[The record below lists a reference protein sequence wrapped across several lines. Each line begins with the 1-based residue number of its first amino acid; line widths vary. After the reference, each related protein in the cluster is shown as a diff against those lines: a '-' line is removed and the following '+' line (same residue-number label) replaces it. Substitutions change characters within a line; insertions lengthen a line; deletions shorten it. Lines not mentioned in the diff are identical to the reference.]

1 MSRTKAD
8 PSIVKAKVVRKKL
21 FFIGLI
27 ITLVGMTNLIVYK
40 GGKSPKGNT
49 NESRK
54 ETITKT
60 PSFDKEKKLVM
71 EAAKSAQQTSEKV
84 LGVTTAYIEDAQE
97 KVQTSVQDVVF
108 NTTIKPFID
117 RFDSLPHKQQESV
130 REIIC
135 KPEKGG
141 P

>member
-27 ITLVGMTNLIVYK
+27 IALVGITNLIVYQR
-40 GGKSPKGNT
+40 GKSPKRT
-49 NESRK
+49 MEESRR
-54 ETITKT
+54 ETIMTS

-84 LGVTTAYIEDAQE
+84 LGATTAYIENAQE
-97 KVQTSVQDVVF
+97 KVQTLVQDVVF

-130 REIIC
+130 
-135 KPEKGG
+135 
-141 P
+141 